1 LTGPSPL
8 ALIFV
13 LIVFV
18 EGFKTYKLQT
28 NSLLDY
34 IIAPKLAEGEGAEK
48 PQPAAR
54 KFVSRHEI
62 PISQGDDC
70 DRQLFANKETFTYTH
85 KQEYLIKLNKDSP
98 AASGEGAAKEKDAAK
113 ACSGGHRSQPP
124 SVKSRT
130 KVGAD
135 SPRSR
140 SWVFKFTNCLDS
152 GDDDENRRLAA
163 IKAGPK
169 KSHEWALFSSS
180 NKSSQVASGD
190 ESEAEAPSASVTVTN
205 Y

>member
-1 LTGPSPL
+1 M
-8 ALIFV
+8 
-13 LIVFV
+13 
-18 EGFKTYKLQT
+18 QT

-62 PISQGDDC
+62 PISQGGDC

-85 KQEYLIKLNKDSP
+85 KQEYLIKLNKGSP
-98 AASGEGAAKEKDAAK
+98 ADAATAAKEKDAAK
-113 ACSGGHRSQPP
+113 ASGGGHRSQPP
-124 SVKSRT
+124 SVKTRT

-180 NKSSQVASGD
+180 NKSSRVTSGD
-190 ESEAEAPSASVTVTN
+190 ESEAEAHSASVTVTN